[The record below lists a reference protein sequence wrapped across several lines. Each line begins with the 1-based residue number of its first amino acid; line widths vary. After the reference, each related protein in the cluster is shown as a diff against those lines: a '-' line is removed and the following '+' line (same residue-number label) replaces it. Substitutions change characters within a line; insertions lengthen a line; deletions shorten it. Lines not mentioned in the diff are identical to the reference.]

1 VQVAKLICEKFR
13 IEPVYAGRKVHHMT
27 TGDLIPLVLLLLLGV
42 MLSAGAALLALVYF
56 LKRRQA
62 GSVTLPVPAED
73 FLPEGFFTVS
83 PLRAFW
89 RRPACWLAIRSR
101 SLGAV
106 QVALELDNPKPC
118 SWSEGLSSDRQLF
131 ISPPLQGWILV
142 VGAGLPDPSDDVDE
156 CFRFLMELS
165 RRLGHVQLFKADS
178 TLHHHAWARVEAGR
192 VVRAYAWA
200 GRTVWNQGMK
210 TGVEREL
217 GLKCFGYGEQISA
230 PWGVN
235 DLMAAN
241 VERVQSLA
249 ARWSLNP
256 AAIDARFVERSRGI
270 AGRPAKWF

>member
-1 VQVAKLICEKFR
+1 VKFSVKTNFAIEHDGRRRKL
-13 IEPVYAGRKVHHMT
+13 PHMAN
-27 TGDLIPLVLLLLLGV
+27 GDLIALLLLLLLASALG
-42 MLSAGAALLALVYF
+42 AGATMLALVFF
-56 LKRRQA
+56 LKRREV
-62 GSVTLPVPAED
+62 GSPNAPLLAED

-89 RRPACWLAIRSR
+89 RRPACWLAVRSR
-101 SLGAV
+101 NLGAV
-106 QVALELDNPKPC
+106 QAALELDNPKPC

-165 RRLGHVQLFKADS
+165 RRIGHVQLFKADP

-200 GRTVWNQGMK
+200 GRTVWNQGAK
-210 TGVEREL
+210 SAAEREL
-217 GLKCFGYGEQISA
+217 GLKCFGYGETFCSA
-230 PWGVN
+230 VWDENG
-235 DLMAAN
+235 LMATN
-241 VERVQSLA
+241 VEKVQFLA
-249 ARWSLNP
+249 ASWSLNP

>member
-1 VQVAKLICEKFR
+1 
-13 IEPVYAGRKVHHMT
+13 MT
-27 TGDLIPLVLLLLLGV
+27 TGDLIPIVLLLLLGV
-42 MLSAGAALLALVYF
+42 ALSTGAALLKLVYF
-56 LKRRQA
+56 LKRREAMPAEAQ
-62 GSVTLPVPAED
+62 VPAED

-101 SLGAV
+101 NLGAV
-106 QVALELDNPKPC
+106 QAALELDNPKPC
-118 SWSEGLSSDRQLF
+118 SWSEGLSSKRQLF

-142 VGAGLPDPSDDVDE
+142 VGASLPDPSDDVDE

-165 RRLGHVQLFKADS
+165 RRLGHVQLFKADP

-200 GRTVWNQGMK
+200 GRTDWNQGVK
-210 TGVEREL
+210 SSAEREL
-217 GLKCFGYGEQISA
+217 GLKCFGYGENFSA
-230 PWGVN
+230 TAWGVN
-235 DLMAAN
+235 ELTAAN
-241 VERVQSLA
+241 VEKVQLLA

-270 AGRPAKWF
+270 AGRPARRF